1 MSQDSLNVEANGL
14 ELGADAT
21 TANHSALITQNRK
34 LSRYQSIFDHI
45 NLGFFEQDLSVL
57 RAYLAKLR
65 REGVTDIRAYASDKP
80 SFPEECL
87 NMIRTVDVNDACV
100 RLMGANSKDDLIGP
114 TRFRPPHSYR
124 LGAIA
129 ALFEGQQ

>member
-1 MSQDSLNVEANGL
+1 M
-14 ELGADAT
+14 
-21 TANHSALITQNRK
+21 
-34 LSRYQSIFDHI
+34 
-45 NLGFFEQDLSVL
+45 

-65 REGVTDIRAYASDKP
+65 DDGVVDIRAYAADKP
-80 SFPEECL
+80 NFSEDCL

-100 RLMGANSKDDLIGP
+100 RLMGARSKEDLIGP

-129 ALFEGQQ
+129 ALFEGRQMITGKRRSRVSMGGNSSCCSPQSSIGRTG